1 MKIITRDFTQTLKA
15 RLAEDLNFM
24 QVVIGPR
31 QVGKTTGLGQI
42 IEEWQGAS
50 LMVTAD
56 ELVTPNREWLALQ
69 WQRAEQKGPGTL
81 LVIDEVQKVPQWS
94 DAVKYMFD
102 RDRRK
107 LKVVLLGS
115 ASLSLQR
122 GLSESLA
129 GRYEAI
135 HANHWNLKECQT
147 ALGWSLYEYLKFGGY
162 PAAGELIGDIDRWQ
176 NFMRSSIVEPV
187 LFKDILGLSSVAKP
201 ALFRQT
207 FELAMAYPAREIS
220 LQKIL
225 GQLQDRGNVTTIKHY
240 LELLEGAF
248 LIRILQKY
256 TGSEVKKR
264 ASSPKIV
271 PLNNG
276 LVHAFRNPADV
287 DSEPYWRGR
296 VFEAA
301 VGAAL
306 ATVSGGTLYYWREG
320 KYEVDYILCLERRAY
335 AIEVKSG
342 RRRNMNGLAL
352 FLKRYPDSI
361 PIIIDDTNVE
371 ILLRTTDVGALFRE
385 GKIS

>member
-1 MKIITRDFTQTLKA
+1 MKIITRDFTNTLKA

-31 QVGKTTGLGQI
+31 QVGKTTGLEQI
-42 IEEWQGAS
+42 VSEWRGES
-50 LMVTAD
+50 LMITAD
-56 ELVTPNREWLALQ
+56 ELAAPNRDWLTLQ
-69 WQRAEQKGPGTL
+69 WQRAGQKGHGTL
-81 LVIDEVQKVPQWS
+81 LVIDEIQKIPQWS
-94 DAVKYMFD
+94 DAVKLLFD

-129 GRYEAI
+129 GRYEVI
-135 HANHWNLKECQT
+135 PANHWSLKECQA
-147 ALGWSLYEYLKFGGY
+147 ALGWSLSEYLKFGGY
-162 PAAGELIGDIDRWQ
+162 PAAGELIGDIDRW
-176 NFMRSSIVEPV
+176 RSFIRNSIVEPV
-187 LFKDILGLSSVAKP
+187 LYKDILGLSSVAKP

-287 DSEPYWRGR
+287 NSEPDWRGR

-306 ATVSGGTLYYWREG
+306 STISGGTLYYWRDG
-320 KYEVDYILCLERRAY
+320 KYEVDYVLCLDRRVY
-335 AIEVKSG
+335 AVEVKSG
-342 RRRNMNGLAL
+342 RRRNMNGLAI

-361 PIIIDDTNVE
+361 PVIIDTDNIET
-371 ILLRTTDVGALFRE
+371 LLRATDVGALFLE
-385 GKIS
+385 GRIL

>member
-1 MKIITRDFTQTLKA
+1 MKTITRDFTHTLKT
-15 RLAEDLNFM
+15 RLAEDLNFI

-31 QVGKTTGLGQI
+31 QVGKTTGLEQI
-42 IEEWQGAS
+42 ISEWKGPS

-56 ELVTPNREWLALQ
+56 ELAAPNRDWLSLQ

-81 LVIDEVQKVPQWS
+81 LVVDEVQKIPQWS
-94 DAVKYMFD
+94 DTVKYLYD
-102 RDRRK
+102 QDRRR

-129 GRYEAI
+129 GRYEVI
-135 HANHWNLKECQT
+135 PANHWNLRECEI
-147 ALGWSLYEYLKFGGY
+147 ALGWTFGEFIKFGGY
-162 PAAGELIGDIDRWQ
+162 PAAGELIDDVPRWQ
-176 NFMRSSIVEPV
+176 DFMRNSIIEPV
-187 LFKDILGLSSVAKP
+187 LFRDILGLSSVAKP

-207 FELAMAYPAREIS
+207 FELSMAYPAGEIS
-220 LQKIL
+220 LQKLL

-256 TGSEVKKR
+256 SGSEVKKR

-276 LVHAFRNPADV
+276 LIHAFRNPAGV
-287 DSEPYWRGR
+287 DSEPEWRGR

-306 ATVSGGTLYYWREG
+306 STASGGALYYWREG
-320 KYEVDYILCLERRAY
+320 KYEVDYVFCLERKTY
-335 AIEVKSG
+335 AFEVKSG
-342 RRRNMNGLAL
+342 RRRNMQGLSR
-352 FLKRYPDSI
+352 FLSRYPDSI
-361 PIIIDDTNVE
+361 PVIIDNKNVE
-371 ILLRTTDVGALFRE
+371 TLLRATDVGALFHE
-385 GKIS
+385 GKII

>member
-1 MKIITRDFTQTLKA
+1 MKIITRDFTDTLRA
-15 RLAEDLNFM
+15 RLAEDLNFL

-31 QVGKTTGLGQI
+31 QVGKTTGLEQI
-42 IEEWQGAS
+42 ISRWEGPS

-56 ELVTPNREWLALQ
+56 EVATPNREWLALQ
-69 WQRAEQKGPGTL
+69 WRQAEQKGPGTL
-81 LVIDEVQKVPQWS
+81 FVIDEVQKIPQWS
-94 DAVKYMFD
+94 DVVKFHFD

-107 LKVVLLGS
+107 LKVVILGS

-122 GLSESLA
+122 GLTESLA
-129 GRYEAI
+129 GRYEI
-135 HANHWNLKECQT
+135 LHAHHWNLKECRD
-147 ALGWSLYEYLKFGGY
+147 ALSWSLDEYLKFGGY
-162 PAAGELIGDIDRWQ
+162 PAAGELTGDIARWQ
-176 NFMRSSIVEPV
+176 SFIRNSIIEPV

-207 FELAMAYPAREIS
+207 FELAMAYPAQEIS

-225 GQLQDRGNVTTIKHY
+225 GQLQDSGNVTTIKHY

-248 LIRILQKY
+248 LIKTLQKY
-256 TGSEVKKR
+256 SGSEVKKR

-276 LVHAFRNPADV
+276 LIHAFRNPEDV
-287 DSEPYWRGR
+287 DSDPEWRGR

-306 ATVSGGTLYYWREG
+306 ATGSRGTLYYWREG
-320 KYEVDYILCLERRAY
+320 KFEIDYVLCLEKKVY

-342 RRRNMNGLAL
+342 RRRNVNGLAR
-352 FLKRYPDSI
+352 FLENYPESI
-361 PIIIDDTNVE
+361 PIIISSDNVN
-371 ILLRTTDVGALFRE
+371 ILLQSPDADLIFRE
-385 GKIS
+385 RKLS